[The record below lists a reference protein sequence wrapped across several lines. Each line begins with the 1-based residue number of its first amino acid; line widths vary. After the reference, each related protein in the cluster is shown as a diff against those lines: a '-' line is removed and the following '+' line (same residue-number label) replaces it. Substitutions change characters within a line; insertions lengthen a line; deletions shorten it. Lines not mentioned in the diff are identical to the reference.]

1 MFVAG
6 TNALKKDLP
15 LKKSFL
21 YSVFNFDDVEELED
35 IRLRREMC
43 SLALMGGVRNGR
55 KHDSKV
61 LAVGGWS
68 NQLTGAYQTACD
80 IFDLQLDL
88 WKTTGRLRTDR
99 LAPFVVCLG
108 GESALIVGGT
118 QRNHISSE
126 EKLVRDCEILDTKA
140 KRSYCP
146 TSKYRVPDSA
156 KTILGLFL
164 LSSEV

>member
-1 MFVAG
+1 M
-6 TNALKKDLP
+6 
-15 LKKSFL
+15 
-21 YSVFNFDDVEELED
+21 
-35 IRLRREMC
+35 
-43 SLALMGGVRNGR
+43 
-55 KHDSKV
+55 
-61 LAVGGWS
+61 
-68 NQLTGAYQTACD
+68 
-80 IFDLQLDL
+80 
-88 WKTTGRLRTDR
+88 DR
-99 LAPFVVCLG
+99 LAPFAVCLG
-108 GESALIVGGT
+108 VESALIVGGT